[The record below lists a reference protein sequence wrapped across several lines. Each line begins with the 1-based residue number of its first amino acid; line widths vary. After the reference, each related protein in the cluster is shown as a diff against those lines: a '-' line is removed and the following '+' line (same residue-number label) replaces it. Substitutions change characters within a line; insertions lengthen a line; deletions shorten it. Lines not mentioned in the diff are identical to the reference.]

1 MFMRSKLR
9 AAKIF
14 VNRFFQTALQ
24 VSFLDFVCNGAL
36 SVNFILC
43 KRSPLP
49 LKKILSLNLLYF
61 LWFGI
66 PNLCIILKVSYQ
78 SNVKHSSQNFGQ
90 HLSIKKTFTIT
101 SECLIFAFAVYP
113 SENNVLSEYK
123 MLIGDI
129 FLRHCL
135 GWISVPYICFV
146 FVRIGSRQ
154 YLFHLENS
162 IFFHEGNDSMR
173 FL

>member
-1 MFMRSKLR
+1 MHHTKGILP
-9 AAKIF
+9 KQCQT
-14 VNRFFQTALQ
+14 FFPKFWST
-24 VSFLDFVCNGAL
+24 
-36 SVNFILC
+36 FI
-43 KRSPLP
+43 
-49 LKKILSLNLLYF
+49 N
-61 LWFGI
+61 
-66 PNLCIILKVSYQ
+66 
-78 SNVKHSSQNFGQ
+78 
-90 HLSIKKTFTIT
+90 KKTFTIT

-113 SENNVLSEYK
+113 SENNMLSEYK

-162 IFFHEGNDSMR
+162 IFLHEGNDSMR
-173 FL
+173 FFSKNSLTNYHNETYYWHRRCS